1 MLGQLVM
8 KKNVF
13 FLAGLL
19 TALMTAQPLFAQGVQ
34 GKAGEGEKKAYQCIG
49 CHGLEGY
56 HASFP
61 EVYRVPKIAGQSA
74 KYLVAALVAYQKGER
89 KHPSMRGIVS
99 NMTEQDMADV
109 SAFYEEAGARSK
121 RSSESRSVGAEVEK
135 LLEKGGCKGCHGADM
150 NKPID
155 PAYPKLAGQYSDYLF
170 VALKSY
176 KVEPNMVSGRSN
188 AIMGGIAKQFSNSEL
203 KAISNY
209 LASMPG
215 DVAVLQQ
222 NKFR

>member
-1 MLGQLVM
+1 M

-13 FLAGLL
+13 LLVGLLAGLL
-19 TALMTAQPLFAQGVQ
+19 GAQPLMAQGVQ
-34 GKAGEGEKKAYQCIG
+34 GKAADGEKKAYQCIG

-74 KYLVAALVAYQKGER
+74 KYLSAALVAYQKGER
-89 KHPSMRGIVS
+89 KHPSMRGVVS
-99 NMTEQDMADV
+99 NMSEQDMADV
-109 SAFYEEAGARSK
+109 AAFYEAAGARAV
-121 RSSESRSVGAEVEK
+121 RSSESKSVGADVEK

-155 PAYPKLAGQYSDYLF
+155 PAYPKLAGQYSDYLY

-176 KVEPNMVSGRSN
+176 KAEPNSVSGRAN
-188 AIMGGIAKQFSNSEL
+188 AIMGGISKQFSNSEL
-203 KAISNY
+203 KAISDY

-215 DVAVLQQ
+215 DVAVLRQ